1 MTTHQVS
8 GAVDEPTDATLETPP
23 WARAETPQGRS
34 KAESRSRIA
43 DRAAHTP
50 ADDTTQV
57 SAVSAPPPSRRIPMA
72 RDQHS
77 PASAHP
83 DPPSTPGSAPGGK
96 PALLSQRTALI
107 LFIAVVVGIGVGVL
121 TFFAEKSYPK
131 AVLAGVVAAAAC
143 TVGLHS
149 LID

>member
-1 MTTHQVS
+1 
-8 GAVDEPTDATLETPP
+8 
-23 WARAETPQGRS
+23 
-34 KAESRSRIA
+34 
-43 DRAAHTP
+43 
-50 ADDTTQV
+50 
-57 SAVSAPPPSRRIPMA
+57 MA

-83 DPPSTPGSAPGGK
+83 DPPSTPEPASAVK

-107 LFIAVVVGIGVGVL
+107 LFIAVVIGIGIGVL

-131 AVLAGVVAAAAC
+131 AVLAGVLAAGAC

>member
-1 MTTHQVS
+1 M
-8 GAVDEPTDATLETPP
+8 
-23 WARAETPQGRS
+23 
-34 KAESRSRIA
+34 
-43 DRAAHTP
+43 
-50 ADDTTQV
+50 
-57 SAVSAPPPSRRIPMA
+57 
-72 RDQHS
+72 
-77 PASAHP
+77 
-83 DPPSTPGSAPGGK
+83 
-96 PALLSQRTALI
+96 SQRTALI